1 MLKYTIKRLLVA
13 IPTFF
18 GITVLVY
25 LISLLAPGSPL
36 EMLMADPMAT
46 KESMEALK
54 EQMGLNDPAIIQYF
68 RWLVSML
75 HGNLGISY
83 RNSLPVFGQVLEK
96 LGTDADSHPFLYST
110 IRADRGTAWYHVSIQ
125 ALLRMGLY
133 FFRTGFCRC
142 FYPDLLY
149 RSGYDLHI
157 CGKDGSPSY
166 GRYV

>member
-54 EQMGLNDPAIIQYF
+54 EQML
-68 RWLVSML
+68 
-75 HGNLGISY
+75 
-83 RNSLPVFGQVLEK
+83 SL
-96 LGTDADSHPFLYST
+96 
-110 IRADRGTAWYHVSIQ
+110 I
-125 ALLRMGLY
+125 
-133 FFRTGFCRC
+133 
-142 FYPDLLY
+142 
-149 RSGYDLHI
+149 HI
-157 CGKDGSPSY
+157 
-166 GRYV
+166 

>member
-96 LGTDADSHPFLYST
+96 LGPTLILTLSST
-110 IRADRGTAWYHVSIQ
+110 ALSVLIAVPLGIFSAISSVIPYVGPIVANLLGIVTSITMGTTKLII
-125 ALLRMGLY
+125 L
-133 FFRTGFCRC
+133 
-142 FYPDLLY
+142 
-149 RSGYDLHI
+149 
-157 CGKDGSPSY
+157 
-166 GRYV
+166 

>member
-54 EQMGLNDPAIIQYF
+54 EQI
-68 RWLVSML
+68 
-75 HGNLGISY
+75 
-83 RNSLPVFGQVLEK
+83 
-96 LGTDADSHPFLYST
+96 TD
-110 IRADRGTAWYHVSIQ
+110 
-125 ALLRMGLY
+125 
-133 FFRTGFCRC
+133 FC
-142 FYPDLLY
+142 D
-149 RSGYDLHI
+149 
-157 CGKDGSPSY
+157 
-166 GRYV
+166 

>member
-54 EQMGLNDPAIIQYF
+54 DQMGLNDPAIIQYF

-83 RNSLPVFGQVLEK
+83 RNGLPVLGQVLEK
-96 LGTDADSHPFLYST
+96 LGPTLILTLSST
-110 IRADRGTAWYHVSIQ
+110 ALSMLIAVPLGIMSAYQ
-125 ALLRMGLY
+125 ALLRMGLH
-133 FFRTGFCRC
+133 FFRTGFRRR
-142 FYPDLLY
+142 FHTDLLY
-149 RSGYDLHI
+149 RSGYDLCI
-157 CGKDGSPSY
+157 RCKTGYPSH

>member
-83 RNSLPVFGQVLEK
+83 RNSLPVLGQVLEK
-96 LGTDADSHPFLYST
+96 LGPTLILTLSST
-110 IRADRGTAWYHVSIQ
+110 ALSVLIAVSAWYHVSIQ

-157 CGKDGSPSY
+157 CGKAGSPSY

>member
-54 EQMGLNDPAIIQYF
+54 EQM
-68 RWLVSML
+68 VSMTQPSFS
-75 HGNLGISY
+75 ISAGWY
-83 RNSLPVFGQVLEK
+83 PCFTEIWE
-96 LGTDADSHPFLYST
+96 SHT
-110 IRADRGTAWYHVSIQ
+110 GTA
-125 ALLRMGLY
+125 
-133 FFRTGFCRC
+133 CR
-142 FYPDLLY
+142 FSDRFWKNWDRL
-149 RSGYDLHI
+149 
-157 CGKDGSPSY
+157 
-166 GRYV
+166 